1 MRELKIAIAG
11 VGTVGSGL
19 IDILKKNNNLINKN
33 SSQKIIVTAV
43 ASRRKIFLKEN
54 IFKSSKIFSN
64 ATELLKFDNYDV
76 LVELIG
82 GEDGVAKKIIFNALN
97 KNKHVVSA
105 NKALFAK
112 HGEKILKL
120 ADKKNLYVGM
130 EASVAGVIPIIKIL
144 KEFLSSNRV
153 KSVFGILNGTS
164 NYILSK
170 MLETNQSFNSIL
182 TTAQKLGYAESDPK
196 YDIDGTDTA
205 HKLSIISSLS
215 FESKFNMKQ
224 IYIEGISNIDL
235 IDLQNADALG
245 YRIKL
250 LGLTER
256 KGSKLIQ
263 FVYPCLIKK
272 KSIMAS
278 VNNVYNGIVVE
289 SDFANKL
296 FFQGEGAGSHPT
308 ATSVVSDI
316 INISNITSK
325 KIKKKQLKNFE
336 AINIRNR
343 VGSYYIRLTTL
354 EKSGVIADVTNEFK
368 KFKISVNSLLQKESK
383 NQKKKNVT
391 IIFTTHK
398 CKELEITKALK
409 KIDSLSF
416 IIEKTVFYRIENF

>member
-272 KSIMAS
+272 
-278 VNNVYNGIVVE
+278 
-289 SDFANKL
+289 
-296 FFQGEGAGSHPT
+296 
-308 ATSVVSDI
+308 
-316 INISNITSK
+316 
-325 KIKKKQLKNFE
+325 
-336 AINIRNR
+336 
-343 VGSYYIRLTTL
+343 
-354 EKSGVIADVTNEFK
+354 
-368 KFKISVNSLLQKESK
+368 
-383 NQKKKNVT
+383 NQ
-391 IIFTTHK
+391 
-398 CKELEITKALK
+398 
-409 KIDSLSF
+409 
-416 IIEKTVFYRIENF
+416 